1 MAQLWIL
8 DLGHIVISQHQL
20 RDEYLL
26 INTADHDFFID
37 RLIVASDE
45 IAVEI
50 HIQVVHGFYVWKRLI
65 YKNIIHVERML
76 WQFQAAVPKH
86 FHTVNDRMHQDILS
100 QAEASCTVPVD
111 ELAFWERH
119 VVVHDLFVFCA
130 LFLINEVGNQHI
142 QRHIVMDKFAQ
153 RIQNLHIRLFVDPV
167 IAVHDLIIDARRIA
181 QSRIDGLAVTTVF
194 LMNRPAN
201 PRIVSLIL
209 IGNLRRIIFCG
220 TVIHDQD
227 LHLIAA
233 RQQGFD
239 AVTHICRR
247 IVARNRYRQQFHWF
261 IFSQNSSSSI
271 SLLTRS
277 SQERMARIVCSISLS
292 NSQPS

>member
-111 ELAFWERH
+111 ELAFWKRH

-130 LFLINEVGNQHI
+130 LFFINEVGNQHI

-153 RIQNLHIRLFVDPV
+153 RIQNLHICLFVDPV

-247 IVARNRYRQQFHWF
+247 IVARNRY
-261 IFSQNSSSSI
+261 
-271 SLLTRS
+271 
-277 SQERMARIVCSISLS
+277 
-292 NSQPS
+292 